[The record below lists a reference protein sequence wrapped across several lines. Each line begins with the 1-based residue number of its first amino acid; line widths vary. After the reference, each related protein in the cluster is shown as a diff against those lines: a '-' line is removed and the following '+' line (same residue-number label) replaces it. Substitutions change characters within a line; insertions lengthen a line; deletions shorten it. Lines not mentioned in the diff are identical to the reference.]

1 MSQSFYINNS
11 FIEILDFFAIYIND
25 AINVVRLK
33 RWLMKVRDSRDLIET
48 SREHKER
55 FSREALY
62 AAFAPASALE
72 THMYIC
78 IKKVNGRSR
87 SVIAAIAA
95 RYVHTSRTRRL
106 IRAAERLIQTN
117 EQCND

>member
-1 MSQSFYINNS
+1 
-11 FIEILDFFAIYIND
+11 
-25 AINVVRLK
+25 
-33 RWLMKVRDSRDLIET
+33 MKVRDSRDLIET
-48 SREHKER
+48 PREHKER

-62 AAFAPASALE
+62 VAFAPVSALE

-95 RYVHTSRTRRL
+95 RYVHTLWTRRL